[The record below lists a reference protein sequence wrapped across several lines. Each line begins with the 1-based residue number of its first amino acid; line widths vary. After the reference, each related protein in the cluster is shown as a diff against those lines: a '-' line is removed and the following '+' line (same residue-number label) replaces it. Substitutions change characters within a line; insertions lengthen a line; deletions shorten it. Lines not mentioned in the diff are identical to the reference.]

1 MYYGAHVGESRAL
14 SSGVVE
20 ALKEIGA
27 FFGATLILFVFVWP
41 PWLLLARDAAGSVVA
56 GLLVST
62 GISLIRALLLPHT
75 EGILVVLDR

>member
-1 MYYGAHVGESRAL
+1 MYYGAVGESRAL

-27 FFGATLILFVFVWP
+27 FFGVTLISR
-41 PWLLLARDAAGSVVA
+41 ASSNQGGRDKHEQA

-75 EGILVVLDR
+75 VWTGDMGNRCTKT